1 MRKFP
6 AVSCALNIFCLIA
19 IVSFGAG
26 TATATAVRSSA
37 SASHSAHSV
46 TRSGSHPATARRTRT
61 RVRRSYF
68 GPYDP
73 TKGDVVGAD
82 DPGVR
87 QAAID
92 ALGHEKGS
100 VVAVDPTDGRIL
112 TIVGQKM
119 AYSAGFEPCSTIKP
133 FIALAALK
141 EGVITRETM
150 LPVAPRRY
158 MDLTEAMAHSNNK
171 FFEEVGTRLGF
182 QREIEYDARLG
193 LGQKVGYDLPLEQSG
208 SLPPSPPLF
217 GGVARMS
224 SFGEG
229 IRITPFQLASLVS
242 TLANGGTQY
251 YLQYP
256 QSQDQLQG
264 FQPRVRQ
271 RLDIAPIVPD
281 IQQGM
286 LAAVLYGTA
295 QRSFDPY
302 GEEALG
308 KTGTCNDEKLGGRLG
323 WFASYADQAHPRIVI
338 VVLLHGG
345 ARIISGPHASEIAGR
360 MYRTLSERNYFV
372 DKDADHRNAALVT
385 ASVATDAAD
394 EPAPAQQ
401 SAP

>member
-1 MRKFP
+1 MQQHP
-6 AVSCALNIFCLIA
+6 AVARLSVVFCLIA
-19 IVSFGAG
+19 IASFAVRGAG
-26 TATATAVRSSA
+26 DSGTRSSK
-37 SASHSAHSV
+37 SASHSSSSKASAKSSVHSSV
-46 TRSGSHPATARRTRT
+46 RTRT
-61 RVRRSYF
+61 HRYF
-68 GPYDP
+68 APYDP
-73 TKGDVVGAD
+73 TKGDVVTTD
-82 DPGVR
+82 DPAVR

-100 VVAVDPTDGRIL
+100 VLAVDPSDGRIL

-141 EGVITRETM
+141 EGVITQDTM
-150 LPVAPRRY
+150 LPIAPRRY
-158 MDLTEAMAHSNNK
+158 MDLTEALAHSNNK

-182 QREIEYDARLG
+182 QRVIQYDAMFG
-193 LGQKVGYDLPLEQSG
+193 LGQKVGYNLPLEQPG

-256 QSQDQLQG
+256 QSEDELKN
-264 FQPRVRQ
+264 FEPRIRQ
-271 RLDIAPIVPD
+271 QFDIAAIVPE

-302 GEEALG
+302 GEQALA
-308 KTGTCNDEKLGGRLG
+308 KTGTCNDERLGGRLG
-323 WFASYADQAHPRIVI
+323 WFVSYANQAHPKIVI

-345 ARIISGPHASEIAGR
+345 ARIISGPHASEIGGR

-372 DKDADHRNAALVT
+372 EKANGSGSRERASMSADPA
-385 ASVATDAAD
+385 VADRSSSDSAR
-394 EPAPAQQ
+394 AQ
-401 SAP
+401 